1 MRLSFYLDHFLA
13 AVLINMC
20 VSSIKMLRVSTLPSF
35 YRFVG
40 KWESSVGN
48 FLDKF

>member
-20 VSSIKMLRVSTLPSF
+20 VSSIKLLRVHQVQEGSRQTIGGEAQH
-35 YRFVG
+35 VVVM
-40 KWESSVGN
+40 SS
-48 FLDKF
+48 